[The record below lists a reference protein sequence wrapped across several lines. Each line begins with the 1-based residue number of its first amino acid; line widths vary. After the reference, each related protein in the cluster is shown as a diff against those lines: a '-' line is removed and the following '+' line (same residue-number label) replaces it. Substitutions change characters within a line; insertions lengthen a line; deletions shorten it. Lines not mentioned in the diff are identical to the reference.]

1 MYQAMIDSTSLLLA
15 LSSVLGTLAV
25 GNVTLGNLERLAHIA
40 PIPHVQGHDG
50 LLGDGI
56 LTLLGGVGTNNGT
69 GNAAEL
75 LGLLLGPD
83 GNARRSLLDEEAKV
97 EDVLHGLREG
107 LGIEQVLNSINL
119 VSLRLELLLLAL
131 PLLGVQRI
139 LLLLEGIV
147 RLGIGLVALLVQY
160 LVDDGH
166 IALDGGELVGIGL
179 LLLLVEL
186 LGLLLLFI
194 GLFLDD
200 ASLALLTLLG
210 DVDDVDGAVE
220 ESDAGWDRIETN
232 TGLPSESS
240 PIEVGV
246 GAGLGRKLS
255 TELLDEPGRVVA
267 RNLRSERTKRGWERR
282 TYADY
287 V

>member
-1 MYQAMIDSTSLLLA
+1 MYQTTIDSTSLLLA

-107 LGIEQVLNSINL
+107 LGIEQVLDRINL
-119 VSLRLELLLLAL
+119 ISLRLELLLLAL
-131 PLLGVQRI
+131 LLLRIQGI
-139 LLLLEGIV
+139 LLLLEGLV
-147 RLGIGLVALLVQY
+147 RLGVGLVALLVQD

-166 IALDGGELVGIGL
+166 IPLDGGKLVGIGL
-179 LLLLVEL
+179 LLLLVQL
-186 LGLLLLFI
+186 LGLLLLFV
-194 GLFLDD
+194 GLLLDD
-200 ASLALLTLLG
+200 TPLALLALLG
-210 DVDDVDGAVE
+210 DVHDVDGAVE
-220 ESDAGWDRIETN
+220 EGDTGGDGIEAN
-232 TGLPSESS
+232 SGLPSERP
-240 PIEVGV
+240 PIEVRV
-246 GAGLGRKLS
+246 GAGFGRQLS
-255 TELLDEPGRVVA
+255 AELLDESGRVVA
-267 RNLRSERTKRGWERR
+267 RNLTTDKQER
-282 TYADY
+282 D
-287 V
+287 